1 MNRHCR
7 YWSFNDKKLQSVVS
21 QFVDIIV
28 FAIGCIVLVV
38 SICETLCVVVQV
50 TLL

>member
-7 YWSFNDKKLQSVVS
+7 YWTFNDKRLQSVVN
-21 QFVDIIV
+21 FVDIIV

-38 SICETLCVVVQV
+38 SICETLCVVLLV